1 MSIIFFNNCQLD
13 QCSRHCEPCAT
24 LHTHQLVTTR
34 VLYICLRLQPVSRVQ
49 SFRPITSCAY
59 VLAPLAAAI
68 VVTPCVQYRV
78 LLSEL
83 RPRAVVMSHASI
95 LAQDAM
101 SNSLHID

>member
-1 MSIIFFNNCQLD
+1 MSVISFNNCQLD
-13 QCSRHCEPCAT
+13 RVSAAAIVSRVQRLRPINWS
-24 LHTHQLVTTR
+24 LHVF
-34 VLYICLRLQPVSRVQ
+34 LRLQPVSRVQ

-68 VVTPCVQYRV
+68 AVTPCVQYRV